1 MSAAEAAVAPGLARL
16 EGVTH
21 GFFTRRGGVSRG
33 IHESLNCGPGSRDD
47 PAAVAANRARAM
59 ARLGLPASSLATG
72 YQAHGARALVIDAPP
87 GAPPQVDGLATA
99 RRGLA
104 VGVLTAD
111 CAPVLFADPEAG
123 VVGAAHA
130 GWRGALAGIV
140 EAALAAMVAAGARP
154 GRVRAAVGPCIGPE
168 SYEVGDDLR
177 DAVLARDAG
186 DARHFRR
193 CARRWRFDLPGY
205 AAARLRAAGVGAVE
219 ELAIDSCA
227 DEARFFSYR
236 RARRRGESD
245 YGRCLS
251 AIALAP

>member
-16 EGVTH
+16 DGVAH

-33 IHESLNCGPGSRDD
+33 LYDSLNCGPGSGDD
-47 PAAVAANRARAM
+47 PAAVAANRGRAM
-59 ARLGLPASSLATG
+59 ARLGLAAASLATG
-72 YQAHGARALVIDAPP
+72 RQVHGACALAIDAPP
-87 GAPPQVDGLATA
+87 AAPPRADGLATA
-99 RRGLA
+99 RRGVA
-104 VGVLTAD
+104 VGALAAD

-123 VVGAAHA
+123 VVAAAHA
-130 GWRGALAGIV
+130 GWRGALAGVV
-140 EAALAAMVAAGARP
+140 EAALAAMVAAGARAEH
-154 GRVRAAVGPCIGPE
+154 VHAAVGPCIGRD

-177 DAVLARDAG
+177 DAILARDAA

-193 CARRWRFDLPGY
+193 AGRWRFDLSGY
-205 AAARLRAAGVGAVE
+205 VAARLRAAGVGAVE
-219 ELAIDSCA
+219 ELAIDGYA